1 MFRLFRRDDENNA
14 NKLVDESEPNTLSWT
29 SDDGPTDADDEYE
42 EDEGTDA
49 EDEKAEV
56 EEQAARKK
64 KDLDLDAELAREAEE
79 YGLTGANSVEAYGP
93 HGEDVASVIDDLPTI
108 DDDTANEIADAY
120 EAVPEAERKV
130 AQSVVRRMQRA
141 RDFESELWAAE
152 HAVSDWLAALMLDED
167 GQTLYAI
174 VADAAT
180 DAVDALILQD
190 ELAEVDFDTLYGP
203 WSEVMDVDEE
213 EEDEEA
219 DEDGDAESRADEG
232 EGAEAA
238 EAAEGAGGAEA
249 SEPAEDEGEFGPNTD
264 LVEQLFDRLNRIT
277 GAEVSALVLAWRG
290 QPKEDLRL
298 AHRNLQKLADEDA
311 SWKGQLQ
318 KAQDEVLAWI
328 NGNSTRAASTS
339 VPVAPAGPREVAGP
353 AIADAVAALVMADVL
368 ESEDARTLY
377 APWAEVIKEPALPE
391 YEEDDSAE
399 DTAENKTEAG

>member
-1 MFRLFRRDDENNA
+1 MFRLFRKDDENAA

-29 SDDGPTDADDEYE
+29 SDDGPPDEDEDFEPADDEE
-42 EDEGTDA
+42 EGEDEEEEPPGRDA
-49 EDEKAEV
+49 DEE
-56 EEQAARKK
+56 
-64 KDLDLDAELAREAEE
+64 LDLEAELAREAEE
-79 YGLTGANSVEAYGP
+79 YGLTGANPVETYGP
-93 HGEDVASVIDDLPTI
+93 HGEDVASVIDDLTTI

-130 AQSVVRRMQRA
+130 AQSVVRRMQHA

-167 GQTLYAI
+167 GQALYAI

-203 WSEVMDVDEE
+203 WSEVMDVDDE